1 MGSTETTATIN
12 YFSHVSPESYD
23 PERPVRCYW
32 RGGGFSDKSRAFL
45 DGLQGND
52 LETLQRADGIERL
65 EYRLP
70 NALLEQ
76 ITLVDT
82 PGTGAVIEEH
92 QDRTAEFVQLNSQLR
107 ERHDLETREL
117 NEKADAIIYLVGEVA
132 RSTDEEFLKKFA
144 ETTGGRSSAR
154 NAIGVMS
161 KIELQPEVL
170 ARRQELSEKIAGQLT
185 DTLNTVVPV
194 ASGVHRA
201 LDRLLRDDRAELTR
215 TVETLRRIQPETLEM
230 LLDDPAFFTDLD
242 LPECPVST
250 IERRE
255 LLGEM
260 NWAVFTTVASVAAN
274 RALSIDEVAG
284 ELEDISG
291 FGPLWDI
298 LVKHFIERGHILRCY
313 RIIRDAQKFLNQ
325 LKFTYLPQ
333 RRKELRR
340 EKERLERFVRF
351 IRRPG
356 GDPATATELEEFVR
370 ANLDATRRAAELE
383 KLYWDLSGEW
393 GLLYSQLEEY
403 NDDFEALQKL
413 QDSGH
418 TFSQA
423 ELNELM
429 PLLGQYGGEVEKR
442 LPPGRMD
449 VVYAGERQRYWK
461 RKRDEAPHG
470 TVQYVVA
477 DQAFD
482 RYALILDELLA
493 KTGK

>member
-1 MGSTETTATIN
+1 M
-12 YFSHVSPESYD
+12 
-23 PERPVRCYW
+23 
-32 RGGGFSDKSRAFL
+32 
-45 DGLQGND
+45 
-52 LETLQRADGIERL
+52 
-65 EYRLP
+65 
-70 NALLEQ
+70 
-76 ITLVDT
+76 
-82 PGTGAVIEEH
+82 IEEH

-201 LDRLLRDDRAELTR
+201 LDLLLRDDRAELTR
-215 TVETLRRIQPETLEM
+215 AVETLRRIRPETLDM

-351 IRRPG
+351 IK
-356 GDPATATELEEFVR
+356 
-370 ANLDATRRAAELE
+370 ATRRGSCDGHGVGRIRARQPRRNPSGSRTGETLLGLE
-383 KLYWDLSGEW
+383 RRVGI
-393 GLLYSQLEEY
+393 
-403 NDDFEALQKL
+403 ALQSARGIQRRLRSLAKASRL
-413 QDSGH
+413 RPHLLPGR
-418 TFSQA
+418 A
-423 ELNELM
+423 NELM